1 MSRNHTRKLPKNQ
14 SIITAKRVEEAVLGF
29 DDSLIRASK
38 TQEKV
43 VQLMDVDKRFEQLM
57 AYNRHAVQLKLPS
70 FGQYG
75 NLASELGKL
84 VRLLGGWRRR

>member
-1 MSRNHTRKLPKNQ
+1 
-14 SIITAKRVEEAVLGF
+14 
-29 DDSLIRASK
+29 
-38 TQEKV
+38 
-43 VQLMDVDKRFEQLM
+43 MDVDKRFEQLM

-84 VRLLGGWRRR
+84 VRLLGGWRRG

>member
-1 MSRNHTRKLPKNQ
+1 METQSRKLLKNQ
-14 SIITAKRVEEAVLGF
+14 RIITAKLVEEAVLGF

-38 TQEKV
+38 TQENV
-43 VQLMDVDKRFEQLM
+43 ALLMDVDKRLEHLM
-57 AYNRHAVQLKLPS
+57 AYNRLAVRLKLLS
-70 FGQYG
+70 FGQYE